1 MTTEI
6 KKKEDSMSTW
16 EVIGYVALSAVVI
29 GILANLRDIKR
40 YIRISTM

>member
-1 MTTEI
+1 M
-6 KKKEDSMSTW
+6 KTW
-16 EVIGYVALSAVVI
+16 EVIGYVALGAVVI